1 MVVHGSLTLGQ
12 LTSFM
17 MYLGLMIWPM
27 LALAWM
33 FNIVERGSAAYS
45 RIRAMLAEAPV
56 VDDGTEPVPE
66 GRGELAVAI
75 REFCYPQTTHPALE
89 NVNFQ
94 LKPRQ
99 MLGICGPTG
108 SGKSTV
114 LSLIQRHFDIT
125 RAMCAFMISH

>member
-1 MVVHGSLTLGQ
+1 
-12 LTSFM
+12 

-56 VDDGTEPVPE
+56 VNDGSEAVPE
-66 GRGELAVAI
+66 GRGVMKAPSASLSI
-75 REFCYPQTTHPALE
+75 RKRNIRCWRTSIYASAG
-89 NVNFQ
+89 
-94 LKPRQ
+94 Q

-108 SGKSTV
+108 AGKSTV
-114 LSLIQRHFDIT
+114 LSLLQRHFDVT
-125 RAMCAFMISH
+125 RAIFASTIFR